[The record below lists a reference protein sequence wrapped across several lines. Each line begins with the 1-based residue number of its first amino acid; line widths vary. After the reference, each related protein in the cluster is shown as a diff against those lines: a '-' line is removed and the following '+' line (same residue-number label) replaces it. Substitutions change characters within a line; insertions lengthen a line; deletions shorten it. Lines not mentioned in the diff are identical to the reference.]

1 MTESSCTSNLV
12 ALQQSNAKLLQ
23 QLIACLSQCADE
35 RYTAPP
41 SFAKGSIGAHTR
53 HILDYYSAFC
63 RGLASGEVDYCKR
76 QRDPRIETQTDNA
89 IDLAL
94 TLIDQL
100 ANIANTHGNTKIR
113 MIDGDFGV
121 QFDSSTERE
130 LSFLAN
136 HTLHHFASIAFFASD
151 LGVTTP
157 EGFGLA
163 PSTIQHLENAT
174 RVHT

>member
-1 MTESSCTSNLV
+1 MTEPSCNSNLI

-23 QLIACLSQCADE
+23 QLIACLNQCTDE
-35 RYTAPP
+35 RYTTSP
-41 SFAKGSIGAHTR
+41 SFARGSIGAHTR

-63 RGLASGEVDYCKR
+63 RGLTTCQVDYCKR
-76 QRDPRIETQTDNA
+76 KRDPLVETQTANA

-136 HTLHHFASIAFFASD
+136 HTLHHFASIAYFASD
-151 LGVTTP
+151 LGVSTP